1 MENKRLSKR
10 FLLLDSCPKKLSE
23 PRRYERY
30 YLNNQ
35 TRVQKKGQKYEKEE
49 LSINNI
55 VLTKIEISEEE
66 FLNLIKNCSK
76 KIIRDSYLLLDC
88 PNISIKVYK
97 ETYEGLS
104 RIEVDFK
111 SKEEMDAYQKEYW
124 MGPEITDTPLAFDAR
139 LIELSQEKFQ
149 EILKQFKEKHE
160 DQ

>member
-1 MENKRLSKR
+1 M
-10 FLLLDSCPKKLSE
+10 LLDSCPKELSE

-35 TRVQKKGQKYEKEE
+35 TRVQKKGKKFEKEE

-88 PNISIKVYK
+88 SNISIKVYK
-97 ETYEGLS
+97 EEYEGLS
-104 RIEVDFK
+104 RIEVDFET
-111 SKEEMDAYQKEYW
+111 KEEMESYQKESW
-124 MGPEITDTPLAFDAR
+124 MGPEITNTPLAFDAK
-139 LIELSQEKFQ
+139 LIELSQEEFRELVKDL
-149 EILKQFKEKHE
+149 IKDK
-160 DQ
+160 